1 MGMTMA
7 EKILA
12 SHSGRGSVKPGEFVW
27 CNIDVTSAAGLR
39 GLEKLGVER
48 VWDPQRIYVVDDHLA
63 PPTNISTADDMV
75 AVRRLVGKYGITHF
89 YEYGRHGI
97 QHQVLPEHGY
107 VVPGDL
113 IAMAD
118 SHSTTGGA
126 FNAAVTCTTGEAIYI
141 MITGRIWLMVPE
153 SIKVELTGTIPPWCV
168 GKDVVLKIAGDYG
181 TEVGLYK
188 SLEFS
193 GPGVK
198 QLSMGSRMTI
208 ANMGVELGAKFA
220 IFPCDE
226 TTMGFLEGR
235 LEREP
240 RPVAPDP
247 DAVYSQVME
256 INLTGMEPQIACPH
270 DPGNVHPVS
279 EVAKQHMKVQ
289 QAFLGSCTNG
299 RLEDMVM
306 AAKILKGRKVHPN
319 VRMIASPASMEQWK
333 AADELG
339 VFKTLTDAE
348 VMVAH
353 PTCGPCYGGH
363 LGIIGK
369 GEVCISSTNRN
380 FQGRMGS
387 PESFVYLAGP
397 ASVAAAAVAG
407 EIVDPREFYDFEKD
421 EMKWPTK
428 S

>member
-1 MGMTMA
+1 MGMTLA

-12 SHSGRGSVKPGEFVW
+12 AHSGRDAVKPGEFVW
-27 CNIDVTSAAGLR
+27 CNIDATSGGGLR
-39 GLEKLGVER
+39 GLERLGVER
-48 VWDPQRIYVVDDHLA
+48 VWDSQRIYVTDDHLA
-63 PPTNISTADDMV
+63 PPTSISVANDMV
-75 AVRRLVGKYGITHF
+75 ETRRLVEKYGITHF

-97 QHQVLPEHGY
+97 QHQVFPEHGY

-126 FNAAVTCTTGEAIYI
+126 FNAAVTCATGESLYIMTTG
-141 MITGRIWLMVPE
+141 RLWFMVPE
-153 SIKVELTGTIPPWCV
+153 SIKVELAGTLPPWCV
-168 GKDVVLKIAGDYG
+168 GKDVVLKIAGTHG
-181 TEVGLYK
+181 TEAGLYK

-198 QLSMGSRMTI
+198 QLSIGSRMTI

-226 TTMGFLEGR
+226 TTLSFLQGR
-235 LEREP
+235 TEREP

-247 DAVYSQVME
+247 DAAYAEVIEV
-256 INLTGMEPQIACPH
+256 NLTGLEPQIACPH
-270 DPGNVHPVS
+270 DPGNVHSVA
-279 EVAKQHMKVQ
+279 EVVRQHVRIH

-299 RLEDMVM
+299 RLEDLVM
-306 AAKILKGRKVHPN
+306 AAKILKGRKVHPK
-319 VRMIASPASMEQWK
+319 VRMIASPASMEQWR
-333 AADELG
+333 AADKLG
-339 VFKTLTDAE
+339 VLQVLADAD

-363 LGIIGK
+363 LGIIGA

-387 PESFVYLAGP
+387 PESFVYLANP
-397 ASVAAAAVAG
+397 ATVAAGAVAG
-407 EIVDPREFYDFEKD
+407 EIVDPRELYNFEKD
-421 EMKWPTK
+421 EMTWPTK
-428 S
+428 N